1 MSEESR
7 IKSCSSEIGD
17 NPNLF
22 SITHVEYGLSFEQ
35 VQAEM
40 RTPEQWGVFL
50 IDKMKMALGFLI
62 HAQVWIYVSV
72 ISPVF
77 LMSWQFQKEAAW
89 YLRE

>member
-1 MSEESR
+1 MWVRILPCVGYNLSVAYKMSEESR
-7 IKSCSSEIGD
+7 IKSCSSEVSD

-62 HAQVWIYVSV
+62 HAQV
-72 ISPVF
+72 
-77 LMSWQFQKEAAW
+77 
-89 YLRE
+89 